1 MAEYVQTQ
9 YSINPEVG
17 FVGDIARPN
26 EPFAL
31 DSGILG
37 VPAGATIGE
46 PTPGMGVFW
55 DTGTNTFQV
64 AETAANRLLI
74 CGILHY
80 RKDDVQDADD
90 EVVFANGDFVQVC
103 VMGTIWV
110 TAGAAAEYDQ
120 ILEFQADGKWDGLSR
135 VTTVANFKGKPVV
148 SASRFTAADTNIIE
162 ARIGYG
168 RVL

>member
-31 DSGILG
+31 DSGILSHG
-37 VPAGATIGE
+37 TTAALSVPGA
-46 PTPGMGVFW
+46 GVFW
-55 DTGTNTFQV
+55 DTSTNTFQV
-64 AETAANRLLI
+64 PETAANRLII

-90 EVVFANGDFVQVC
+90 EVVFADGDFVQVC
-103 VMGTIWV
+103 IMGTIWV
-110 TAGAAAEYDQ
+110 TAGAAVEYSQ
-120 ILEFQADGKWDGLSR
+120 ILEFQADGRWDGLSR
-135 VTTVANFKGKPVV
+135 VSAVASVKGLPIV

>member
-31 DSGILG
+31 DSGLLS
-37 VPAGATIGE
+37 VAGAVITE
-46 PTPGMGVFW
+46 PTPGMGVYWETSTDRFR
-55 DTGTNTFQV
+55 V
-64 AETAANRLLI
+64 ADSAATRLLI

-90 EVVFANGDFVQVC
+90 NVVFADGDFVEVC

-110 TAGAAAEYDQ
+110 TAGASAEYNQ
-120 ILEFQADGKWDGLSR
+120 ILEFEADGRWDGIARQTAIASI
-135 VTTVANFKGKPVV
+135 KGKPVV
-148 SASRFTAADTNIIE
+148 SASRFSAVDTNIIE

-168 RVL
+168 NVL